1 MHGKDALK
9 SRRKN
14 RLRLGIPALI
24 EAKPHRNT
32 SSARPLKST
41 VRLEKQAVR
50 HQYVQPPAHAQRA
63 RLVALESLGGLEPGH
78 LELIELLLLLS
89 DLGLLRTKRGVVSR
103 VDVIHAGLERVQL
116 FAARLHLALK
126 G

>member
-32 SSARPLKST
+32 SSACPLKST
-41 VRLEKQAVR
+41 VRLTKHAVR
-50 HQYVQPPAHAQRA
+50 HYYARSASHVQRA
-63 RLVALESLGGLEPGH
+63 WLVALERLGGLEPSH

-89 DLGLLRTKRGVVSR
+89 DLGLLRTERGVVSR
-103 VDVIHAGLERVQL
+103 VDAIHAGLKRV
-116 FAARLHLALK
+116 
-126 G
+126 